1 MKMKKAWIAG
11 TAAIAV
17 AGAGI
22 AAASSHTPFKLV
34 QAAGLQSKNNSPE
47 EDFQKEWEQKVQ
59 LTKEEAQDIA
69 CKMVSGEVEVVTT
82 ELDHFESNIVY
93 DIVVFD
99 GKTFK
104 EVTLKANDGK
114 VVNVAENSNG
124 GDDSELSSP

>member
-1 MKMKKAWIAG
+1 MKKAWIAG

-22 AAASSHTPFKLV
+22 AATSSQTPFKLV
-34 QAAGLQSKNNSPE
+34 QAAALQSKSKGSE
-47 EDFQKEWEQKVQ
+47 ADFQKEWEKKVQ

-69 CKMVSGEVEVVTT
+69 CSMVSGEVEVVKT
-82 ELDHFESNIVY
+82 ELDHLESNIVY

-114 VVNVAENSNG
+114 VVNVAEDKNAG
-124 GDDSELSSP
+124 EEAELPQP